1 MGTRHTPLLERRR
14 LIEAWRTSGLSAR
27 AFAEQRGIAP
37 ETFRRWL
44 GGAGGSGSAVRPLA
58 GGPAASAEGAPRF
71 LEVLPPEP
79 SPVVAREVAPF
90 AVEVGGHRLRFAE
103 PPPPAW
109 FASVL
114 GELRRC

>member
-1 MGTRHTPLLERRR
+1 VP
-14 LIEAWRTSGLSAR
+14 SG
-27 AFAEQRGIAP
+27 
-37 ETFRRWL
+37 
-44 GGAGGSGSAVRPLA
+44 
-58 GGPAASAEGAPRF
+58 
-71 LEVLPPEP
+71 P
-79 SPVVAREVAPF
+79 SPEVAREEPLF

>member
-44 GGAGGSGSAVRPLA
+44 GEADGSASTVRPTTA
-58 GGPAASAEGAPRF
+58 GSAPSAERAPRF
-71 LEVLPPEP
+71 LEVVPSGP
-79 SPVVAREVAPF
+79 SPEVAREEPLF

>member
-1 MGTRHTPLLERRR
+1 MGTRHTHLLERRR
-14 LIEAWRTSGLSAR
+14 LIEAWRTSGLSAH
-27 AFAEQRGIAP
+27 AFAVQRGIVP
-37 ETFRRWL
+37 ETFRRWI
-44 GGAGGSGSAVRPLA
+44 GGGGGSASAVRPLA
-58 GGPAASAEGAPRF
+58 GDPAPSTESAPRF

-79 SPVVAREVAPF
+79 SPVVAREVPLF
-90 AVEVGGHRLRFAE
+90 AVEVGDHRLRFAE